1 MVHEAGGGAMKILK
15 RAPGQEHRLPWRLA
29 YHHLPLA
36 VAAAGSIVL
45 LFVTRPYKDW
55 ISRAS
60 FATAYPALLFLIV
73 TLCVGPLNLLRKQRN
88 PISSDFRRDVGIW
101 AGVIGL
107 THAVVGQ
114 CVHLRGRPWLY
125 YVYDHRLP
133 HLIPLRHDLFGF
145 ANFSGLLASLLL
157 LALLATSNDL
167 SLRSLGTPRWKQLQ
181 RWNYVCF
188 GLTAIHTTLY
198 QISEGKLNSFVI
210 LGGIGMVL
218 TLILQLT
225 GYTLRRQSRL

>member
-1 MVHEAGGGAMKILK
+1 MKMLK
-15 RAPGQEHRLPWRLA
+15 RTPGQEHRLPWRLI

-36 VAAAGSIVL
+36 MATAGSFAV

-60 FATAYPALLFLIV
+60 FAIAYPALLFLIV
-73 TLCVGPLNLLRKQRN
+73 TLSIGPLNLLRKQRN
-88 PISSDFRRDVGIW
+88 PISIDFRRDVGIW
-101 AGVIGL
+101 AGIIGL
-107 THAVVGQ
+107 AHAVVGQ

-125 YVYDHRLP
+125 YIYDRRQR
-133 HLIPLRHDLFGF
+133 HLVPLRHDLFGF

-181 RWNYVCF
+181 RWNYLCF
-188 GLTAIHTTLY
+188 GLAATHTTLY
-198 QISEGKLNSFVI
+198 QISEKKLNTFVI
-210 LGGIGMVL
+210 LGGVGMVL
-218 TLILQLT
+218 TLILQLS
-225 GYTLRRQSRL
+225 GYTLRRQIRP

>member
-1 MVHEAGGGAMKILK
+1 MDREGGEGAMKMLK
-15 RAPGQEHRLPWRLA
+15 RVPGHEHRLPWRLF

-36 VAAAGSIVL
+36 IATVASVAI

-60 FATAYPALLFLIV
+60 FATAYPALLFLIA

-88 PISSDFRRDVGIW
+88 PISSDLRRDIGIW

-107 THAVVGQ
+107 VHAVVGQ

-133 HLIPLRHDLFGF
+133 HLVPLRHDLFGF
-145 ANFSGLLASLLL
+145 ANFSGLLASLVL

-181 RWNYVCF
+181 RWNYLCF
-188 GLTAIHTTLY
+188 GLTATHTILY
-198 QISEGKLNSFVI
+198 QISERKMSSFVI
-210 LGGIGMVL
+210 LGGIGIVL
-218 TLILQLT
+218 TLTLQLS
-225 GYTLRRQSRL
+225 GYTLRRQRRL